1 MANNSRK
8 VVYGALIGNLL
19 VAISKFAAAAWSGSS
34 VMLSEGVHS
43 LVDTSNQVL
52 LLYGQYR
59 ADLPPDEKHPFGHGR
74 ELYFWSFIVAL
85 LLFALGA
92 GVSFY
97 QGISHIRNPNPI
109 EQPIVNYIVL
119 GCSAIFEFGSW
130 AIAFKEFRKSTG
142 KLDYYEAFVRSKDPP
157 VFLVLFEDS
166 AALIGLA
173 IAFVGTF
180 ASVKLQ
186 IPILDGVASIG
197 IAVVLG
203 ITAFMLARE
212 SKALLIGE
220 SAADPVN
227 KSIRD
232 IVGTVAG
239 VVRVNRLATVHLAP
253 DEVVVSLSIE
263 FDDRLTV
270 PDVELRIAE
279 MERMLRKKH
288 PEVIAVFVKPQSKEQ
303 SGEFRSGVGDKIW

>member
-1 MANNSRK
+1 MADNSRK

-19 VAISKFAAAAWSGSS
+19 VAISKFVAAGWSGSS

-43 LVDTSNQVL
+43 LVDTGNQSL

-59 ADLPPDEKHPFGHGR
+59 ADLPPDEDHPFGHGR

-97 QGISHIRNPNPI
+97 QGVAHIQDPHPI

-119 GCSAIFEFGSW
+119 GCSAIFEFSSW
-130 AIAFKEFRKSTG
+130 TIAFKEFRKSKG
-142 KLDYYEAFVRSKDPP
+142 KLDYYEAFLRSKDPP

-166 AALIGLA
+166 AALIGLV

-180 ASVKLQ
+180 ASIKLEM
-186 IPILDGVASIG
+186 PIVDGIASIG

-203 ITAFMLARE
+203 VTAFMLARE

-227 KSIRD
+227 KSIRE
-232 IVGTVAG
+232 IVGGVAG
-239 VVRVNRLATVHLAP
+239 VVRVNRLTTVHLAP
-253 DEVVVSLSIE
+253 DEVIVSLSIE
-263 FDDRLTV
+263 FADHLTV
-270 PDVELRIAE
+270 PDVEQRIAE
-279 MERMLRKKH
+279 MERSLREKH
-288 PEVIAVFVKPQSKEQ
+288 PEVIAVFVKPQSQQQ
-303 SGEFRSGVGDKIW
+303 SG